1 VVQNHRDEVAAQG
14 QLQSLVQEL
23 RVVAD
28 SCYDGL
34 AYALELVVTQLY
46 RCQETV
52 VLPMQDDVVVMGVD
66 DPQTDGQATVV
77 EAIEQVLLLGL
88 VRIPSQVCI
97 GFLGH

>member
-1 VVQNHRDEVAAQG
+1 MVQKHRDEVAVVG

-34 AYALELVVTQLY
+34 AHALEMVVTQLY
-46 RCQETV
+46 HCQETV
-52 VLPMQDDVVVMGVD
+52 VLPMQDDVVAMGVD
-66 DPQTDGQATVV
+66 GPQTDAQATAVA
-77 EAIEQVLLLGL
+77 AIEQVLLLGL
-88 VRIPSQVCI
+88 VQVPSQVCI